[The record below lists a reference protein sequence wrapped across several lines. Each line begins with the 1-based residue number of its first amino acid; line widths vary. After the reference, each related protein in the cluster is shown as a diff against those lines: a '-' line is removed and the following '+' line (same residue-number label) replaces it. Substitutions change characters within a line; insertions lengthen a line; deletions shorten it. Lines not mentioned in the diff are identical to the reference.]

1 MPLKENTKAPNFSA
15 LSTEGKKV
23 TLTDMVGKKGLIL
36 YFYPKDLTPGCTTE
50 ACDFRDNYDSLKK
63 AGYNVAGVS
72 KDSVSLHQRF
82 TEKKELNF
90 PLLADESGE
99 ICGKYDVW
107 KEKTFMGKKHMGIVR
122 TTFIIDK
129 DLKIRKIYDP
139 VKVKGHVEQIL
150 EDIKSL
156 SQNH

>member
-1 MPLKENTKAPNFSA
+1 MPLQEGSKAPAFKSPDTQGNKVSHDD
-15 LSTEGKKV
+15 LTGTEGLV
-23 TLTDMVGKKGLIL
+23 L

-50 ACDFRDNYDSLKK
+50 ACDFRDNLKALNK
-63 AGYNVAGVS
+63 KGYNVAGVS
-72 KDSVSLHQRF
+72 RDPVNLHQRF

-90 PLLADESGE
+90 PLISDESGE
-99 ICGKYDVW
+99 ICEKYGVW

-129 DLKIRKIYDP
+129 NKKIKKIYDP

-150 EDIKSL
+150 KDIEEL
-156 SQNH
+156 